1 MPLDFAKPKLVEV
14 FGQKAQNGLTGL
26 ELKGHFFTENNEIV
40 LGLEMNNQTGQAL
53 AEFDI
58 KINTNPFAIFV

>member
-14 FGQKAQNGLTGL
+14 SGQKAQNGLTGL
-26 ELKGHFFTENNEIV
+26 DIKGHFFCENNELV

-53 AEFDI
+53 GEFDI
-58 KINTNPFAIFV
+58 KINVNPFAIYV